1 MNSQHYEIMW
11 TNSCLDIE
19 SIRFLLNTTV
29 VLSANGGTAARSL
42 QRTRRKG
49 EQRPSSCYVFL
60 LPFRFSRFWREEKK
74 KVQPK
79 PPFDPT
85 RFELLY
91 CCRRCLIRLLK
102 SSTTFVA
109 LTEIIS
115 IPPTCKKNY
124 QERIQQP
131 QKFWQVLIR
140 MWKNCEDQT
149 FFWHSLE
156 ELYQKKKNLFFLS
169 SLKKTRWL
177 KLNRF

>member
-1 MNSQHYEIMW
+1 MW
-11 TNSCLDIE
+11 TKSRVDLDP
-19 SIRFLLNTTV
+19 IRFLLNTTV
-29 VLSANGGTAARSL
+29 VLSANGGAAARSL
-42 QRTRRKG
+42 WRTRRKG

-115 IPPTCKKNY
+115 IPTCKKTRNTT
-124 QERIQQP
+124 
-131 QKFWQVLIR
+131 KFLTSVDSHV
-140 MWKNCEDQT
+140 NCEDQNI
-149 FFWHSLE
+149 FWHTNFLGGVSS
-156 ELYQKKKNLFFLS
+156 KKYFFLS
-169 SLKKTRWL
+169 LQKHDG
-177 KLNRF
+177 